1 MLLAIGPGT
10 GMIVAFLLI
19 ILALVYYLVST
30 IFELQKITTGLDAT
44 IKNVTEIVEKTAP
57 VGEVVRAINA
67 DLDAGVD
74 MLEGLLVKK
83 AGVEDAV
90 GLVDGLYPGA
100 AAAGLRNF
108 PESTDDR
115 GAADRR
121 GVHEGH
127 ADARP
132 ARPRGTDR
140 DGQSGRSGAPRL
152 PVLERIGAESSTT
165 TSATRGP
172 RSCRA
177 RR

>member
-57 VGEVVRAINA
+57 VGEVVKAINA

-83 AGVEDAV
+83 AGLARA
-90 GLVDGLYPGA
+90 P
-100 AAAGLRNF
+100 R
-108 PESTDDR
+108 SS
-115 GAADRR
+115 RR
-121 GVHEGH
+121 GS
-127 ADARP
+127 ARC
-132 ARPRGTDR
+132 
-140 DGQSGRSGAPRL
+140 
-152 PVLERIGAESSTT
+152 
-165 TSATRGP
+165 TR
-172 RSCRA
+172 RA
-177 RR
+177 R